1 MKIFRSVGLI
11 SLIVAVSSCASG
23 TKSYS
28 PSSSDV
34 TAFVGVDVVQMT
46 DDQVLT
52 DQTVLIRAGI
62 VEAIGPRTEVAV
74 PASAKSIDGNGSW
87 LMPGIIDTHVHLAN
101 IRESLDLFLANGVT
115 TVRDLDGQNNY
126 LEWADDIAKGKRL
139 GPSLL
144 DTGPILN
151 DSVMDGKVEYQ
162 FDTAEKT
169 RAEVQREWKVGYR
182 SVKLYTDLNADAYKG
197 AIEEAQKL
205 GMYVTGHVP
214 DSVGVEGVV
223 AAGQKEIAHV
233 EELRSAFIKD
243 YDPKEMFSLWP
254 MDRTRIKPVAD
265 LLAKNKVAVIT
276 SLSTLQHLYDQ
287 TSDIQTVLNR
297 PEIAYQPGFA
307 TELMQTPDYYYSN
320 RLPAK
325 YLAEVVLPFYQSTI
339 RELEDTKVPLLMGTD
354 SGGIPALVWGWQ
366 AHRELQL
373 LVDSGLTPYEALKS
387 ATITPS
393 QVIPG
398 LEDRGIVRV
407 GARADLL
414 LLKGNPLTK
423 IGNTQSI
430 VGVMTNGQW
439 IDDQER
445 TKMLD
450 TAKAKTSKV
459 KQ

>member
-1 MKIFRSVGLI
+1 MKIFRSAGLI
-11 SLIVAVSSCASG
+11 SLVVAVSACAST

-28 PSSSDV
+28 PTPSDV
-34 TAFVGVDVVQMT
+34 TAFIGVNVVPMT

-52 DQTVLIRAGI
+52 DQTVVIRAGI
-62 VEAIGPRTEVAV
+62 IEAIGPRSEVAI
-74 PASAKSIDGNGSW
+74 PASAQSINGNGSW
-87 LMPGIIDTHVHLAN
+87 LMPGIIDTHIHLAN

-115 TVRDLDGQNNY
+115 TVRNLDGQNNY

-139 GPSLL
+139 GPTLL
-144 DTGPILN
+144 TTGPILD
-151 DSVMDGKVEYQ
+151 DSVMDGKVEYR

-182 SVKLYTDLNADAYKG
+182 SVKLYTDLNAEAYKG
-197 AIEEAQKL
+197 AIDEAQKL

-243 YDPKEMFSLWP
+243 YDPKKMFSLWP
-254 MDRTRIKPVAD
+254 MDRARIKPVAD
-265 LLAKNKVAVIT
+265 LLAKNEVSVVT
-276 SLSTLQHLYDQ
+276 SLSTVQHLYDQ
-287 TSDIQTVLNR
+287 TSDVKAVLNR
-297 PEIAYQPGFA
+297 PEIAYQPGFV
-307 TELMQTPDYYYSN
+307 TELMQTPDYDFSR

-325 YLAEVVLPFYQSTI
+325 YLADVVLPFYQSTI
-339 RELEDTKVPLLMGTD
+339 RELEDTKVPLLMGSD

-373 LVDSGLTPYEALKS
+373 LVGAGLTPYEALKT
-387 ATITPS
+387 ATVTPS

-414 LLKGNPLTK
+414 LVKGNPLTK

-439 IDDQER
+439 VDDQER

-450 TAKAKTSKV
+450 AAKARISKV